1 MKNREDV
8 ENEELENFDEAM
20 KAVITVLEPTKV
32 PTKTQNIISDQNCIS
47 LHKKSSDFWIM
58 ARGLKDFIDEKNILP
73 VRGSIP
79 GIKLF
84 YDLIFSCRAKPAV
97 SLVTTFGKIFVV
109 LSGHILFVVLSRRFL
124 ICRPVWSFPNFNH
137 KMSFTSKFS
146 CLPEG
151 LSLHSISIA

>member
-84 YDLIFSCRAKPAV
+84 YDLIFLKLKLNTSIRFFYR
-97 SLVTTFGKIFVV
+97 LVF
-109 LSGHILFVVLSRRFL
+109 
-124 ICRPVWSFPNFNH
+124 
-137 KMSFTSKFS
+137 
-146 CLPEG
+146 
-151 LSLHSISIA
+151 